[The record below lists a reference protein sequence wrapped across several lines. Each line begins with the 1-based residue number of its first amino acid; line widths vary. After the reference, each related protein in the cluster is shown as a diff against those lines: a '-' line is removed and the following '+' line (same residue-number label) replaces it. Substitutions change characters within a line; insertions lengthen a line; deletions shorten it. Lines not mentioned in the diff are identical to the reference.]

1 MAENIEEVLLPLRK
15 IVKQRNH
22 DTAQVPNTLEE
33 HADKPL
39 YILIALWCRQ
49 QKKWIDRQQISGA
62 FAITERRATFQI
74 SYILRHSEIIQCQS
88 RKARGDK
95 TGRIRLQINVQKV
108 ELNRPSRK
116 AEKTNKRSDAQS
128 VKCREHRENLR
139 WILTRQPPEI
149 K

>member
-22 DTAQVPNTLEE
+22 DTAQVPSSLEE
-33 HADKPL
+33 YADKPL
-39 YILIALWCRQ
+39 YILIALWC
-49 QKKWIDRQQISGA
+49 RQQISGA

-116 AEKTNKRSDAQS
+116 TEKTSKRRDAQS